1 VADQQFRP
9 SSSCR
14 PAAGDLD
21 IAGGDFSS
29 KFHRPHCREH
39 RALVDA
45 EVEASQERKVLIM
58 TTMTS
63 RRTTDLTRTL
73 LGAGVVAGPLFVG
86 TVIVQ
91 LFIRVGFDL
100 RRQPLSML
108 SLGEYGWVQVTNFIL
123 AGVLSVLFAIGVARC
138 LSDGPGS
145 IWAPRLLALFGA
157 GLVIGGIFTADP
169 ALGFPPGAPAG
180 YPEQL
185 SIHATIHAFAPPLA
199 FLSVVAACLI
209 IARRFAAEGM
219 RRTATLARVVAVTCF
234 ALGIPVGPGF
244 SVRLFLAVALAFGS
258 IAAYAL
264 YLRRVE
270 GH

>member
-1 VADQQFRP
+1 
-9 SSSCR
+9 
-14 PAAGDLD
+14 
-21 IAGGDFSS
+21 
-29 KFHRPHCREH
+29 
-39 RALVDA
+39 
-45 EVEASQERKVLIM
+45 M

-63 RRTTDLTRTL
+63 HRTTDLTRRL

-86 TVIVQ
+86 TVMVQ
-91 LFIRVGFDL
+91 LFTRVGFDL

-108 SLGEYGWVQVTNFIL
+108 SLGEYGWIQVSNFIV

-145 IWAPRLLALFGA
+145 TWAPRLLALFGA

-180 YPEQL
+180 YPERL
-185 SIHATIHAFAPPLA
+185 SVHATIHAFAPPLA
-199 FLSVVAACLI
+199 FLSVIAACLI

-219 RRTATLARVVAVTCF
+219 RRTAVLARAVAVACF
-234 ALGIPVGPGF
+234 VLGIPVGPGF
-244 SVRLFLAVALAFGS
+244 SVRLLLAVALAFAS

-264 YLRRVE
+264 YLRAPKASCENPRA
-270 GH
+270 